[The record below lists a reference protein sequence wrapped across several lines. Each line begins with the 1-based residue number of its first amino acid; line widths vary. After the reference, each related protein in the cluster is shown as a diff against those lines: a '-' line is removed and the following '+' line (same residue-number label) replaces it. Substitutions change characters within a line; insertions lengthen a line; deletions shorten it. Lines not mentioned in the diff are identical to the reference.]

1 MDTHKER
8 WTPLTRIFLADKPSV
23 KIVRVDGGSVL
34 EDGISSLSLSC
45 ISESNPPAQ
54 VEMGWD
60 RFFSTITI
68 FLKVM
73 WSRKGAGVDTTPQY
87 TEVGHF
93 ISSLSLSHP
102 RRTHQNYFY
111 QS

>member
-54 VEMGWD
+54 VEIGWGLNSCT
-60 RFFSTITI
+60 FFYR
-68 FLKVM
+68 LC
-73 WSRKGAGVDTTPQY
+73 GAVR
-87 TEVGHF
+87 E
-93 ISSLSLSHP
+93 LE
-102 RRTHQNYFY
+102 
-111 QS
+111 

>member
-1 MDTHKER
+1 MNTHKERER

-54 VEMGWD
+54 VEIG
-60 RFFSTITI
+60 SGPV
-68 FLKVM
+68 FLNNYK
-73 WSRKGAGVDTTPQY
+73 SFYRLCGAVR
-87 TEVGHF
+87 E
-93 ISSLSLSHP
+93 LE
-102 RRTHQNYFY
+102 
-111 QS
+111 

>member
-1 MDTHKER
+1 M
-8 WTPLTRIFLADKPSV
+8 
-23 KIVRVDGGSVL
+23 DGGSVL

-60 RFFSTITI
+60 RFSQQLQI
-68 FLKVM
+68 FLQVM

-93 ISSLSLSHP
+93 ISPLSLSHP
-102 RRTHQNYFY
+102 RRIRQNYFY

>member
-60 RFFSTITI
+60 QFFPNNYTS
-68 FLKVM
+68 FYRLC
-73 WSRKGAGVDTTPQY
+73 GAVR
-87 TEVGHF
+87 E
-93 ISSLSLSHP
+93 LE
-102 RRTHQNYFY
+102 
-111 QS
+111 